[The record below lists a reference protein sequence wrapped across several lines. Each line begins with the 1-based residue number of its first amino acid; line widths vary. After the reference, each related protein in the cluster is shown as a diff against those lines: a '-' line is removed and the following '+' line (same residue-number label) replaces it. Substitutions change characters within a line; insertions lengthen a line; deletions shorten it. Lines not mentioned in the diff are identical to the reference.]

1 MHSVPEGLGLPTMF
15 INHLDENGESA
26 LIKFT
31 NDRMLSRGVNS
42 RKDGFIREALILIS
56 SSS

>member
-1 MHSVPEGLGLPTMF
+1 MQNVPEGPGLPIMF

-31 NDRMLSRGVNS
+31 NDPTLSRGVNS
-42 RKDGFIREALILIS
+42 RKDGFIR
-56 SSS
+56 